1 MDRTTPTTHAGHDE
15 LLVARLFGGDLDT
28 SERGLALDQLANC
41 PDCAALFA
49 DLGAIASATAALP
62 VPPRPRDFTLT
73 VADAARLGAGR
84 RRLPAFL
91 RPELRR
97 SFGGVL
103 AALGLVGVVLTGG
116 FSVFGGVAG
125 TTSSDQSNRN
135 SLAADQAA
143 AGGVASLAPA
153 AQPAASA
160 AATYGGG
167 PVFGPLDST
176 PIPAAASSDGVVLNG
191 GQGPISAPEP
201 SGLKAVTSGNPDL
214 AVQAS
219 AGGSE
224 ADGRTRTSHS
234 TSPGASTASSGMDAR
249 LVWLIGFAVLF
260 GVGLAILILPS
271 MFRRRGRGSRS

>member
-1 MDRTTPTTHAGHDE
+1 MDRTTPTTHAGHDQ
-15 LLVARLFGGDLDT
+15 LLLARLYGGDLDA
-28 SERGLALDQLANC
+28 SERDRALGLLADC

-49 DLGAIASATAALP
+49 DLGAIARGTAALP

-73 VADAARLGAGR
+73 ASDAARLGAVR

-116 FSVFGGVAG
+116 FSAFGGAAG

-135 SLAADQAA
+135 SLAADQGA
-143 AGGVASLAPA
+143 AGGVASLAA
-153 AQPAASA
+153 APQAAASS
-160 AATYGGG
+160 AATYGGVS
-167 PVFGPLDST
+167 VFGPLDSP
-176 PIPAAASSDGVVLNG
+176 PIPAAASSAGFISNG
-191 GQGPISAPEP
+191 GQGPSSPPEP
-201 SGLKAVTSGNPDL
+201 SGLKAVTSGNPEL

-219 AGGSE
+219 ADGSD
-224 ADGRTRTSHS
+224 ADGRIWTSDS

-260 GVGLAILILPS
+260 GVGLAILLLPS
-271 MFRRRGRGSRS
+271 LIRRRRGSRS